1 MSAINSSTLFHFTRK
16 FANFKRIIQKGL
28 RFSYSFE
35 TFSNKEVILNEILP
49 ASMNFSKDIKIGDDS
64 KEYGVAI
71 PMVCFCDIPL
81 MRTIEHKHKFGNYAI
96 GFDKDFLSDL
106 YNPILNPVLYMNS
119 NNVSDSVLHFS
130 KMSKEANNEKWKSI
144 VEYCN
149 NPTFQAEFEKDGD
162 NAIINNKQ
170 LIEQQRGLIDNTFY
184 AKTML
189 GYCKPYD
196 YKNSKDK
203 YICNYDEREWRAII
217 HDRVDDRTDWVWDVY
232 KDDFKSNR
240 KMWNKGIETCEDGF
254 ITILEGFQY
263 HAITHIIVKTDEEI
277 RPIIQLIMKYRFLFG
292 ENNISYEERLILVSK
307 VTSFERIEKDY

>member
-16 FANFKRIIQKGL
+16 YANLKKIVQKGL

-35 TFSNKEVILNEILP
+35 TFSKEVILNKLPP
-49 ASMNFSKDIKIGDDS
+49 ASMNFSEDIKTGDDS

-81 MRTIEHKHKFGNYAI
+81 MRIKEHKMKYGSYAI

-119 NNVSDSVLHFS
+119 NNVSDSVLHYS
-130 KMSKEANNEKWKSI
+130 KMSKDANSEKWKSI
-144 VEYCN
+144 IEYCN

-162 NAIINNKQ
+162 CAIINNK
-170 LIEQQRGLIDNTFY
+170 LLSEQHTGLIDNNFY
-184 AKTML
+184 AKTLM
-189 GYCKPYD
+189 GYCKPYG

-217 HDRVDDRTDWVWDVY
+217 HDRIDDRTNWVWDVN
-232 KDDFKSNR
+232 KADFDSNQ
-240 KMWNKGIETCEDGF
+240 KMWNEEIETCEDGF

-263 HAITHIIVKTDEEI
+263 HAITHIIVKTDEEVRSMI
-277 RPIIQLIMKYRFLFG
+277 QIIMNSKSLFG

-307 VTSFERIEKDY
+307 ITSFERIEKDY

>member
-1 MSAINSSTLFHFTRK
+1 MSAINSSTLFHFTK
-16 FANFKRIIQKGL
+16 KNANFKRIVQKGL

-35 TFSNKEVILNEILP
+35 TFSKELILNELLP
-49 ASMNFSKDIKIGDDS
+49 ASITFPKDIKIGDDS

-81 MRTIEHKHKFGNYAI
+81 MRIKEHKMKYGSYAI

-119 NNVSDSVLHFS
+119 NNVSDSVLHYS
-130 KMSKEANNEKWKSI
+130 KMSKDANNEKWKLI
-144 VEYCN
+144 ANCCN
-149 NPTFQAEFEKDGD
+149 NPTFQAEFKKEGE
-162 NAIINNKQ
+162 NAIINNKL
-170 LIEQQRGLIDNTFY
+170 LIEQYTSLIDNAFY
-184 AKTML
+184 ERTLL
-189 GYCKPYD
+189 GYCKPYG
-196 YKNSKDK
+196 YKNNKNK

-217 HDRVDDRTDWVWDVY
+217 HDRIDERTNWVWDLY
-232 KDDFKSNR
+232 KDDFDSNR
-240 KMWNKGIETCEDGF
+240 ESLNKRIETCEDGF

-263 HAITHIIVKTDEEI
+263 HAITHIIVKTDEEV
-277 RPIIQLIMKYRFLFG
+277 RSMIQLIMNSKSLFG